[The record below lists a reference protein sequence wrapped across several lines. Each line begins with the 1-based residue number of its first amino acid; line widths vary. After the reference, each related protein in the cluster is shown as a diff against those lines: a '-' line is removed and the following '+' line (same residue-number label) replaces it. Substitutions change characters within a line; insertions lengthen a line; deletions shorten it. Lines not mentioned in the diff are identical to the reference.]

1 MHEEEED
8 LDALYRSSYSQLVGQ
23 VAAFAGSVTMAE
35 EAVQE
40 AFVQLIPRWSTARR
54 PESPR
59 AWLRRVALNRVIDE
73 SRRAKRRRH
82 LTEVLRASGPPP
94 VRHDS
99 YPSTSPIAR
108 ALADLD
114 PAYREI
120 LLLKAADDLSVR
132 QIAHELNIA
141 EGTVKSRLSR
151 ARAALRTQ
159 LDQEGHHAH

>member
-1 MHEEEED
+1 MLRNHTRVQD
-8 LDALYRSSYSQLVGQ
+8 PGVG
-23 VAAFAGSVTMAE
+23 
-35 EAVQE
+35 
-40 AFVQLIPRWSTARR
+40 P
-54 PESPR
+54 
-59 AWLRRVALNRVIDE
+59 IDE